1 MAEKIVVFGAGA
13 TGRGHVGLLS
23 WQAGFELVFVDKK
36 AELVDRLRRAGRY
49 AVKLYGDQPQE
60 ISVSGFRVYHS
71 HEREAIADEI
81 RDAALVLTA
90 VFDQNLPDVA
100 ITVAAGLAACA
111 QADRQSPLNF
121 IACENMM
128 DSSSTLGNHA
138 RTLLSGGDLAW
149 SEQFAGF
156 PDCMISRVVP
166 RPEPDPLVIVAEDY
180 NEWTC
185 RADAFRGDKPVRL
198 TALELVENQTARLER
213 KLFVHNGG
221 HATCG
226 YLAFHRG
233 HKYIHEAVADPE
245 VATVVLGALDEL
257 GAVVQKKWGFSR
269 ESIDAYKQDLCRR
282 GAVPEMRDEV
292 LRVVRDPIRKLS
304 PRERLV
310 APANLA
316 VEYGQPCRF
325 IGKAIVAA
333 LRYEHPQDPQSVA
346 LAKQLAEK
354 GRPRVLQD
362 ICGIAPGS
370 PLANEIEAAWQSWP
384 S

>member
-13 TGRGHVGLLS
+13 TGRGHVGLLC
-23 WQAGFELVFVDKK
+23 WQAGFEMVFVDKK
-36 AELVDRLRRAGRY
+36 VDLADRLRDVGRY
-49 AVKLYGDQPQE
+49 AVKLYGESAQE
-60 ISVSGFRVYHS
+60 ISVSGFRVYHAD
-71 HEREAIADEI
+71 EREAIAEEI
-81 RDAALVLTA
+81 REAALVLTA

-100 ITVAAGLAACA
+100 ITVAAGISACA
-111 QADRQSPLNF
+111 RAGRKMPLNF

-128 DSSSTLGNHA
+128 DSSSTLGKHA
-138 RTLLSGGDLAW
+138 RAFLAGGDLAW
-149 SEQFAGF
+149 SEQYAGF

-185 RADAFRGDKPVRL
+185 RAEAFRGEKPARL

-245 VATVVLGALDEL
+245 VAADVLGALDEL

-316 VEYGQPCRF
+316 IEYGLPCQF
-325 IGKAIVAA
+325 IAKAIVAA
-333 LRYEHPQDPQSVA
+333 LRYQHSHDPQSVA
-346 LAKQLAEK
+346 LAKQLVEK
-354 GRPRVLQD
+354 GRACVLQER
-362 ICGIAPGS
+362 CGIKTGS
-370 PLANEIEAAWQSWP
+370 QLASEIEAAWQAWP
-384 S
+384 N